1 MLNKGQT
8 LFVFE
13 GSRTEDKVVQ
23 MLERNFLGEKV
34 ALKCVY
40 DAEIYQ
46 LYRRLKDDDF
56 ALDVVNLLKERSPQ
70 NAEKLKDCDRDTFA
84 YIYLFFDYD
93 GHSTLA
99 DDDKIIELLDFFDN
113 ETDNGMLYISYPMVE
128 AIRHFKDMESFKT
141 LTVKCKRQKCIYQ
154 NECLDKDNCFYFHL

>member
-70 NAEKLKDCDRDTFA
+70 NAEKLKDCDR
-84 YIYLFFDYD
+84 
-93 GHSTLA
+93 
-99 DDDKIIELLDFFDN
+99 
-113 ETDNGMLYISYPMVE
+113 V
-128 AIRHFKDMESFKT
+128 
-141 LTVKCKRQKCIYQ
+141 
-154 NECLDKDNCFYFHL
+154 

>member
-56 ALDVVNLLKERSPQ
+56 ALDVVNLL
-70 NAEKLKDCDRDTFA
+70 
-84 YIYLFFDYD
+84 
-93 GHSTLA
+93 
-99 DDDKIIELLDFFDN
+99 
-113 ETDNGMLYISYPMVE
+113 
-128 AIRHFKDMESFKT
+128 
-141 LTVKCKRQKCIYQ
+141 
-154 NECLDKDNCFYFHL
+154 